1 MSRALSAFIAA
12 IFLSSLIQTDA
23 AGQLSQPSQDT
34 SVHRSFAMIMGI
46 SSYKFIRPLSFA
58 DSDAELFRDFL
69 KSPGGGKLPDSNI
82 YFLKNE
88 EAKAANFLV
97 KGMSW
102 LRNRNLRS
110 GDRLYIYLAG
120 HGDAINQDEFFYL
133 TYDCNPAGDKNN
145 YLITGT
151 IQLYNLKVRIAE
163 ASRKGVEVI
172 FIMDACRTN
181 ELPGGGE
188 GQQQLQAAISEKQ
201 AGEIIMLATGAGQ
214 ESLEDPMIGT
224 GHGLFTYYLVDGLS
238 GLADTE
244 GSRDNLVTLAEL
256 EKYIDATVPT
266 YAQEKYKR
274 KQNPFLCCAENKM
287 KVIAK
292 VDTGFLRKW
301 ILTKKLSGHTQSW
314 DGSPIGRSVK
324 TRGIYDVTQ
333 MQSGG
338 GTSIGR
344 GLKTFGVYAV
354 ADTSIV
360 DLYNSFN
367 RALKDFNFTGNGN
380 SAEGLY
386 RQLYQIAPTSNY
398 TIDAR
403 ISLATE
409 YINFAQSKINLYL
422 EGRDV
427 SSIQRIRSQL
437 DADDKSDEIT
447 NSLDRMEKVARQ
459 DFSEVGNMLE
469 RAIEYAEV
477 DEEGFRRKL
486 LAKRFFFKAQ
496 GYFDKGSSTTGLRL
510 AIQDAMQAFRADPTA
525 AYILNTLASLHL
537 DNNKPDSAIYFGR
550 LAVAQAPHWRYPYM
564 NIANAFTKKNKPDS
578 ALVYFRK
585 ALAVDDSRADAYV
598 DLGYFYF
605 QQRKLDSA
613 KVYYE
618 KALRLD
624 PSNVSANNNMG
635 WLLRES
641 RQFDQALVYFRKS
654 LAYDPTFFN
663 AYNGIS
669 RVFTD
674 MRMFDSAR
682 AYYQKALKNYPD
694 KLITSNYM
702 GQFYQELNQVD
713 SARAYYVQAAVYD
726 PNYDA
731 PFINLGR
738 LYTQTKQYD
747 SATHYYR
754 KALDLNSKNFRG
766 YNQLGLMFTEMKNYD
781 SAFYYYKKGLEIN
794 PDNNIVLNNMG
805 LAYYNAN
812 RLDSAAAYFQRVM
825 NVNPDNPYAAN
836 NLGLVFHEMKKFDS
850 AMYYYSKALELKKD
864 LPSAQGNIGRLLY
877 DKKDYEGAK
886 YYLRNLLETH
896 PENMQ
901 ALINLEQVFKQMD
914 QFDSAVYYY
923 TRSLQKGIIN
933 SAMYNNLG
941 RLYFT
946 SEQFDEAARWYNKAI
961 QHDPRNPV
969 SYYNLGSVFA
979 NLRHSDSA
987 VSMYKKAISLDQN
1000 YFTAN
1005 LNLGVAFHD
1014 LAQYDSAIV
1023 YIRKAILINP
1033 RENLPYYYLAQSFAR
1048 NNKPEDAL
1056 RYLEQA
1062 LQRGYNLYEYIIL
1075 ETDLDSIRKYAAY
1088 KAMMKKYFPT
1098 KYKEEDDQ

>member
-1 MSRALSAFIAA
+1 MSKALSAFFATI
-12 IFLSSLIQTDA
+12 LVTCLIQTDVV
-23 AGQLSQPSQDT
+23 GQVSAQTQDT
-34 SVHRSFAMIMGI
+34 STRRTFAMIMGI
-46 SSYKFIRPLSFA
+46 STYKFIQPLGYA

-69 KSPGGGKLPDSNI
+69 KSSGGGRVADSNI

-102 LRNRNLRS
+102 LRNRSLKA

-120 HGDAINQDEFFYL
+120 HGDAINQDEYFYL

-214 ESLEDPMIGT
+214 ESLEDPNIGT
-224 GHGLFTYYLVDGLS
+224 GHGLFTYYLVEGMS
-238 GLADTE
+238 GMADKE
-244 GSRDNLVTLAEL
+244 GTPDNLVTLDEL
-256 EKYIDATVPT
+256 DKYINSTVPS
-266 YAQEKYKR
+266 YAQERYKR
-274 KQNPFLCCAENKM
+274 KQNPFLCCTENKT

-292 VDTGFLRKW
+292 VDTSFLKKW
-301 ILTKKLSGHTQSW
+301 IQTKKLSGQ
-314 DGSPIGRSVK
+314 
-324 TRGIYDVTQ
+324 TRLIK
-333 MQSGG
+333 SGG
-338 GTSIGR
+338 VSTGYDFKLRNDIAIYLRNG
-344 GLKTFGVYAV
+344 
-354 ADTSIV
+354 ADTSIL

-367 RALKDFNFTGNGN
+367 KALKDFNLTGNGN
-380 SAEGLY
+380 SAEGYYL
-386 RQLYQIAPTSNY
+386 QLSKLAPTSNY

-403 ISLATE
+403 LSLATE

-477 DEEGFRRKL
+477 DDESFRKKL

-496 GYFDKGSSTTGLRL
+496 GYFDKGASTTGLRL
-510 AIQDAMQAFRADPTA
+510 AIQDAMEAYSADPTA
-525 AYILNTLASLHL
+525 AYILNTLASLQL
-537 DNNKPDSAIYFGR
+537 DNNKPDSAVYFGR
-550 LAVAQAPHWRYPYM
+550 LAMAQAPQWRYPYM

-578 ALVYFRK
+578 ALVYFKK

-598 DLGYFYF
+598 DLGFFYF
-605 QQRKLDSA
+605 QQRRLDSA

-618 KALRLD
+618 KALLLD
-624 PSNVSANNNMG
+624 PKNAPANNNMG
-635 WLLRES
+635 WLFRES
-641 RQFDQALVYFRKS
+641 RQFAQALTYFRRS
-654 LAYDPTFFN
+654 LAYDPQFFN

-694 KLITSNYM
+694 KLITSNYI
-702 GQFYQELNQVD
+702 GQFYQDMNQVD
-713 SARAYYVQAAVYD
+713 SARAYYVQAAVFD

-738 LYTQTKQYD
+738 LYAQTKQYD
-747 SATHYYR
+747 SAKFYYR
-754 KALDLNSKNFRG
+754 KALGLNNANFRG
-766 YNQLGLMFTEMKNYD
+766 FNQLGLLFTEMKNFD

-794 PDNNIVLNNMG
+794 PNNSIVLNNMG
-805 LAYYNAN
+805 LAYYSTDK
-812 RLDSAAAYFQRVM
+812 LDSASNYFQRVM
-825 NVNPDNPYAAN
+825 QVSPDNPYAAN
-836 NLGLVFHEMKKFDS
+836 NLGLVFHKMKKLDS
-850 AMYYYSKALELKKD
+850 ALAYYTKAMEIKKD
-864 LPSAQGNIGRLLY
+864 LISAQYNIGRLLY
-877 DKKDYEGAK
+877 EKDDFNGAK
-886 YYLRNLLETH
+886 YYFRNLIEAH
-896 PENMQ
+896 PENTQ
-901 ALINLEQVFKQMD
+901 ALASLELVFKQTNE
-914 QFDSAVYYY
+914 FDSAIYYY
-923 TRSLQKGIIN
+923 TRSLQRGVTGTG
-933 SAMYNNLG
+933 MYNNLG

-946 SEQFDEAARWYNKAI
+946 SEKFDEAARWYNMAM
-961 QHDPRNPV
+961 QLDPKNPIGF
-969 SYYNLGSVFA
+969 YNLASVFA
-979 NLRHSDSA
+979 NLQHYDSA
-987 VSMYKKAISLDQN
+987 VVMYKKALAIDPN
-1000 YFTAN
+1000 YFNAS
-1005 LNLGVAFHD
+1005 LNLG
-1014 LAQYDSAIV
+1014 LAYHEMNQYDSAIT
-1023 YIRKAILINP
+1023 YIGKAILLNP
-1033 RENLPYYYLAQSFAR
+1033 KENVAYYYLAQSYAK

-1062 LQRGYNLYEYIIL
+1062 LQRGYDLYEYIIA
-1075 ETDLDSIRKYAAY
+1075 ESDLDSLRKYPAY
-1088 KAMMKKYFPT
+1088 KTMMKKYFPK

>member
-1 MSRALSAFIAA
+1 MPRALKP
-12 IFLSSLIQTDA
+12 IFATILLIGLIQTNM
-23 AGQLSQPSQDT
+23 AGQAATQDGERKT
-34 SVHRSFAMIMGI
+34 YAMIMGI
-46 SSYKFIRPLSFA
+46 STYKFIRPLSFA

-69 KSPGGGKLPDSNI
+69 KSPAGGKLPDSSI

-102 LRNRNLRS
+102 LRNRNLKS

-214 ESLEDPMIGT
+214 ESLEDPLIGGT

-238 GLADTE
+238 GLADA
-244 GSRDNLVTLAEL
+244 GQDNLVTLEEL
-256 EKYIDATVPT
+256 ENYIGTTVPK
-266 YAQEKYKR
+266 YAQEKHNR
-274 KQNPFLCCAENKM
+274 KQNPFLCCDESKK
-287 KVIAK
+287 KVISR
-292 VDTGFLRKW
+292 VDTALMRKW
-301 ILTKKLSGHTQSW
+301 IQTKKLTGQIRRFQHSLS
-314 DGSPIGRSVK
+314 
-324 TRGIYDVTQ
+324 TRGGVALNNKFYTDRVYD
-333 MQSGG
+333 
-338 GTSIGR
+338 
-344 GLKTFGVYAV
+344 L
-354 ADTSIV
+354 ADTTILE
-360 DLYNSFN
+360 LYNSFTQ
-367 RALKDFNFTGNGN
+367 ALKEFNLTGNGN
-380 SAEGLY
+380 SAESY
-386 RQLYQIAPTSNY
+386 FRQLQKIAPTNNY

-403 ISLATE
+403 LSLATE
-409 YINFAQSKINLYL
+409 YINLAQSKINLYL

-437 DADDKSDEIT
+437 DADDKSDEVT

-469 RAIEYAEV
+469 RAIEYADV
-477 DEEGFRRKL
+477 DDPSFRKKL

-496 GYFDKGSSTTGLRL
+496 GYFDKGASTTGLRL
-510 AIQDAMQAFRADPTA
+510 AIQDAMQAFKADPSA
-525 AYILNTLASLHL
+525 AYILNTLSTLQL

-564 NIANAFTKKNKPDS
+564 NIANAYSKKNKQDS
-578 ALVYFRK
+578 ALVYFKK
-585 ALAVDDSRADAYV
+585 ALSVDDSRADAYV
-598 DLGYFYF
+598 DLGFFYF

-618 KALRLD
+618 KALILD
-624 PSNVSANNNMG
+624 PQNAPANNNMG

-641 RQFDQALVYFRKS
+641 RQFDQAIIFFKKS
-654 LAYDPTFFN
+654 LANDPTFFN

-694 KLITSNYM
+694 KLISSNYL
-702 GQFYQELNQVD
+702 GQFYQEMNQID
-713 SARAYYVQAAVYD
+713 SARSYYVQAAVYD

-738 LYTQTKQYD
+738 LYAQTKQYD
-747 SATHYYR
+747 SAKYYYR

-766 YNQLGLMFTEMKNYD
+766 FNQLGLLFADMKSFD
-781 SAFYYYKKGLEIN
+781 SAFYYYRKGLEIN
-794 PDNNIVLNNMG
+794 PDNTIVLNNMG
-805 LAYYNAN
+805 LAFYTNEK
-812 RLDSAAAYFQRVM
+812 LDSASYFFKRVIA
-825 NVNPDNPYAAN
+825 VSPENPYAAN
-836 NLGLVFHEMKKFDS
+836 NMGLVFHKMKKLDS
-850 AMYYYSKALELKKD
+850 AMTYYNMALALKKD
-864 LPSAQGNIGRLLY
+864 LESAQNNIGRLLY
-877 DKKDYEGAK
+877 ERKDYDGAK
-886 YYLRNLLETH
+886 YYFRNLVEAH

-901 ALINLEQVFKQMD
+901 ALSNLELVYKQTNE
-914 QFDSAVYYY
+914 FDSAIYYY
-923 TRSLQKGIIN
+923 TRSVEKGVKGT
-933 SAMYNNLG
+933 AMFNNLG
-941 RLYFT
+941 RLYFS
-946 SEQFDEAARWYNKAI
+946 SEKFDDAARWYTMAI
-961 QHDPRNPV
+961 KFDSTNPIAF
-969 SYYNLGSVFA
+969 YNLGTVFA
-979 NLRHSDSA
+979 NLRHPDSA
-987 VSMYKKAISLDQN
+987 IVMYKKSLALDPN
-1000 YFTAN
+1000 YYTAN
-1005 LNLGVAFHD
+1005 LNLGVAYHD
-1014 LAQYDSAIV
+1014 LQLYDSAIA
-1023 YIRKAILINP
+1023 YIRKAILANP
-1033 RENLPYYYLAQSFAR
+1033 KDNLAYYYLAQSYAK
-1048 NNKPEDAL
+1048 NNKPEEAL

-1062 LQRGYNLYEYIIL
+1062 LQRGYNAYEYIIA
-1075 ETDLDSIRKYAAY
+1075 EPDLDSIRRY
-1088 KAMMKKYFPT
+1088 KSYKDMMKKYFPK
-1098 KYKEEDDQ
+1098 KYKEEDDQPPRP

>member
-1 MSRALSAFIAA
+1 MQRALLAFLLTI
-12 IFLSSLIQTDA
+12 LSFCLIENDV
-23 AGQLSQPSQDT
+23 AGQVAQTSQDT
-34 SVHRSFAMIMGI
+34 SGHRTFAMIMGI

-69 KSPGGGKLPDSNI
+69 KSGSGGKLADSNI

-102 LRNRNLRS
+102 LRNRNLKA

-214 ESLEDPMIGT
+214 ESLEDPLIGT
-224 GHGLFTYYLVDGLS
+224 GHGLFTYYLVDGLT

-244 GSRDNLVTLAEL
+244 GDHNNLVTLDEL
-256 EKYIDATVPT
+256 EKYIAKTVPT
-266 YAQEKYKR
+266 YAQEKYNR
-274 KQNPFLCCAENKM
+274 KQNPFLCCDEGKK
-287 KVIAK
+287 KVISK
-292 VDTGFLRKW
+292 VDTAFLKKWMATKKRTGQIRRTEGLQKRGGTAVVRGF
-301 ILTKKLSGHTQSW
+301 KLSGDQNVLYNIS
-314 DGSPIGRSVK
+314 
-324 TRGIYDVTQ
+324 
-333 MQSGG
+333 
-338 GTSIGR
+338 
-344 GLKTFGVYAV
+344 
-354 ADTSIV
+354 DTAIL

-367 RALKDFNFTGNGN
+367 QALKDFNLTGNGN
-380 SAEGLY
+380 SAEEIY
-386 RQLYQIAPTSNY
+386 QQLNKLAPTSTY
-398 TIDAR
+398 AVDAKL
-403 ISLATE
+403 SLATE

-427 SSIQRIRSQL
+427 SAIQRIRSQL
-437 DADDKSDEIT
+437 DADDKSEEIT

-477 DEEGFRRKL
+477 DDENFRKKL

-510 AIQDAMQAFRADPTA
+510 AIQDAMLAYKADPTA
-525 AYILNTLASLHL
+525 SYILNTLASLEL

-550 LAVAQAPHWRYPYM
+550 LASAHAPLWRYPYM
-564 NIANAFTKKNKPDS
+564 NIANAFIKKNKQDS
-578 ALVYFRK
+578 ALVYFKK

-605 QQRKLDSA
+605 QQRNLDSA

-618 KALRLD
+618 KALLLD
-624 PSNVSANNNMG
+624 PKNAPANNNMG

-641 RQFDQALVYFRKS
+641 RQFDQALIYFRRS
-654 LAYDPTFFN
+654 LAYDPAFFN

-674 MRMFDSAR
+674 LRMYDSAR

-694 KLITSNYM
+694 KLITSNYI
-702 GQFYQELNQVD
+702 GQFYQEQNQVD
-713 SARAYYVQAAVYD
+713 SARVYYVQAAVFD
-726 PNYDA
+726 PTYDA

-747 SATHYYR
+747 SATFYFR

-781 SAFYYYKKGLEIN
+781 SAFYYYQRGLELN
-794 PDNNIVLNNMG
+794 PDNSIVLNNMG
-805 LAYYNAN
+805 LAYYNSD
-812 RLDSAAAYFQRVM
+812 RLDSSAAYFQRVM
-825 NVNPDNPYAAN
+825 RISPDNPYAAN
-836 NLGLVFHEMKKFDS
+836 NLGLVFQKMKKMDS
-850 AMYYYSKALELKKD
+850 AMFYFTRAIALKKD
-864 LPSAQGNIGRLLY
+864 LPSAQYNIGRLLY
-877 DKKDYEGAK
+877 EQKDYDGAK
-886 YYLRNLLETH
+886 YYFRNLLEAH
-896 PENMQ
+896 PDNMQ
-901 ALINLEQVFKQMD
+901 ALLILEQIFKQTD
-914 QFDSAVYYY
+914 QFDSSVYYY
-923 TRSLQKGIIN
+923 TRSLQKGVVN
-933 SAMYNNLG
+933 SSMYNNLG
-941 RLYFT
+941 RLYF
-946 SEQFDEAARWYNKAI
+946 SDEKYDEAARWYNMAI
-961 QHDPRNPV
+961 QYDSKNATG
-969 SYYNLGSVFA
+969 YYNLGIVFA
-979 NLRHSDSA
+979 NLQHFDSA
-987 VSMYKKAISLDQN
+987 VVMYKKALAFDPN
-1000 YFTAN
+1000 YFNAN
-1005 LNLGVAFHD
+1005 LNLGVAYHD
-1014 LAQYDSAIV
+1014 LRQYDSAIA
-1023 YIRKAILINP
+1023 YITKAILINP
-1033 RENLPYYYLAQSFAR
+1033 RDNLAYYYLAQSFAK

-1062 LQRGYNLYEYIIL
+1062 LQRGYDLYEYIV
-1075 ETDLDSIRKYAAY
+1075 LDPDFESIRKYPSY
-1088 KAMMKKYFPT
+1088 KAMMKKYFPK
-1098 KYKEEDDQ
+1098 KYNPADDE

>member
-1 MSRALSAFIAA
+1 MPKGFPKLITAIVLSC
-12 IFLSSLIQTDA
+12 LIQTNV
-23 AGQLSQPSQDT
+23 AGQDT
-34 SVHRSFAMIMGI
+34 QGSEHRTFAMIMGI
-46 SSYKFIRPLSFA
+46 STYKFIRPLSFA

-69 KSPGGGKLPDSNI
+69 KSPAGGKIADSNI

-102 LRNRNLRS
+102 LRNRNLKT
-110 GDRLYIYLAG
+110 GDRLYIYLSG
-120 HGDAINQDEFFYL
+120 HGDAINQEEYFYL

-214 ESLEDPMIGT
+214 ESLEDPLIGGT
-224 GHGLFTYYLVDGLS
+224 GHGVFTYYLVDGLT
-238 GLADTE
+238 GQADAQ
-244 GSRDNLVTLAEL
+244 GSHDNLVTLDEL
-256 EKYIDATVPT
+256 EKYIASTVPA
-266 YAQEKYKR
+266 YAQEKHNR
-274 KQNPFLCCAENKM
+274 KQNPFLCCDEGKK
-287 KVIAK
+287 KVISK
-292 VDTGFLRKW
+292 VDTAFLKKW
-301 ILTKKLSGHTQSW
+301 LQTKKLTGYIQQKNGALTKR
-314 DGSPIGRSVK
+314 GGVAMRRSF
-324 TRGIYDVTQ
+324 TIRNDDV
-333 MQSGG
+333 SFDLFKNI
-338 GTSIGR
+338 S
-344 GLKTFGVYAV
+344 
-354 ADTSIV
+354 DTSII

-367 RALKDFNFTGNGN
+367 QALKNFNLTGDGN
-380 SAEGLY
+380 SAEGY
-386 RQLYQIAPTSNY
+386 YQQLNKLAPTSNY
-398 TIDAR
+398 TIDAKL
-403 ISLATE
+403 SLATE

-437 DADDKSDEIT
+437 DADDRSEEVT

-459 DFSEVGNMLE
+459 DFSEVGDMLE

-477 DEEGFRRKL
+477 DDENFRRKL
-486 LAKRFFFKAQ
+486 MAKRFFFKAQ
-496 GYFDKGSSTTGLRL
+496 GYFDKGANTTGLRS
-510 AIQDAMQAFRADPTA
+510 AIQDAMQAYKADPTA
-525 AYILNTLASLHL
+525 AYILNTLSSLQL

-550 LAVAQAPHWRYPYM
+550 LASGQAPHWRYPYM
-564 NIANAFTKKNKPDS
+564 NIANAFTKVNKPDS
-578 ALVYFRK
+578 ALVYFKK

-618 KALRLD
+618 KALLLD
-624 PSNVSANNNMG
+624 PKNVPANNNMG

-641 RQFDQALVYFRKS
+641 RQFDQALTYFRRS

-674 MRMFDSAR
+674 LRMFDSAR

-694 KLITSNYM
+694 KLITSNYI
-702 GQFYQELNQVD
+702 GQFYQEQNQVD
-713 SARAYYVQAAVYD
+713 SARAYYVQAAIYD
-726 PNYDA
+726 PSYDA

-747 SATHYYR
+747 SAIYYYH
-754 KALDLNSKNFRG
+754 KALALNSKNFRG
-766 YNQLGLMFTEMKNYD
+766 YNQLGLMFTDMKDYD
-781 SAFYYYKKGLEIN
+781 SAFYYFRKGLELN
-794 PDNNIVLNNMG
+794 PDNSIVLNNMG
-805 LAYYNAN
+805 LAYYNN
-812 RLDSAAAYFQRVM
+812 DRLDSASAYFQRVM
-825 NVNPDNPYAAN
+825 RVSGDNPYAAN
-836 NLGLVFHEMKKFDS
+836 NLGLVFHKMKKYDS
-850 AMYYYSKALELKKD
+850 AMFYYNKALALKKD

-877 DKKDYEGAK
+877 ESKDYDGAK
-886 YYLRNLLETH
+886 YYLKNLIEAH
-896 PENMQ
+896 PDNMQ
-901 ALINLEQVFKQMD
+901 ALLNLEQVYKQTNE
-914 QFDSAVYYY
+914 FDSAIYYY
-923 TRSLQKGIIN
+923 TRSLQKGVTG

-946 SEQFDEAARWYNKAI
+946 SEKFDEAARWYNMAI
-961 QHDPRNPV
+961 QHDPKNAMG
-969 SYYNLGSVFA
+969 YYNLGTVFA
-979 NLRHSDSA
+979 NLQHFDSA
-987 VSMYKKAISLDQN
+987 VVMYKRSLALDPN

-1005 LNLGVAFHD
+1005 LNLGVAYHD
-1014 LAQYDSAIV
+1014 LKQYDSAIT

-1033 RENLPYYYLAQSFAR
+1033 KDNLPYYYLAQSFAR

-1062 LQRGYNLYEYIIL
+1062 LQRGYDLYEYIVI
-1075 ETDLDSIRKYAAY
+1075 DPDFDSIRKYAAY
-1088 KAMMKKYFPT
+1088 KAMMKKYFPK
-1098 KYKEEDDQ
+1098 KYKEEDD